1 RGRGRG
7 RERRRGRARA
17 EIRLLT
23 SGAIGFFSRLQTFLN
38 SLAGRGGQG
47 LWRQGMFVFIVLLRG
62 CAQKSNLSAIP
73 PAPLAEQQINSQTQT
88 LTKHKRTIK
97 RVKLQT
103 RSFPTDDRKIA
114 HAV

>member
-17 EIRLLT
+17 EIRLLI

-47 LWRQGMFVFIVLLRG
+47 LWRQGMLVFIALLRG
-62 CAQKSNLSAIP
+62 RAQKSNLPAIP
-73 PAPLAEQQINSQTQT
+73 PAPLAEQQMNSQTQA
-88 LTKHKRTIK
+88 LTERERAVE
-97 RVKLQT
+97 RVGLQT
-103 RSFPTDDRKIA
+103 RSFPAGDRKI
-114 HAV
+114 